1 MGCIS
6 PALSASR
13 SSRAARDPLD
23 RGVSARRRH
32 SLSCAANA
40 SGAPLA
46 RRKHRCIPGAH
57 RPWTRGFCG
66 DSRRMLKAE
75 TRWRS
80 STVSSSSHEIDATT
94 GYRFVVTR
102 WRSEVNS
109 NCRYRFLNF
118 QTTTSCYNLRRWDL
132 DWDDL
137 RQLLSRAVAIDRD
150 RITADCT
157 RGFGFL
163 AELTDEERVLADDQH
178 QRERALADKLRAGL

>member
-1 MGCIS
+1 MPEFYVIRESLRGQAATEYVRTARPPRIQRAAMIMGCIS

-23 RGVSARRRH
+23 RGASARRRH
-32 SLSCAANA
+32 SLSYAANA

-46 RRKHRCIPGAH
+46 RRKHRCIPRAH

-102 WRSEVNS
+102 WRRGRDS
-109 NCRYRFLNF
+109 NLRYRFTF
-118 QTTTSCYNLRRWDL
+118 CFARAGPEVAGFSGETY
-132 DWDDL
+132 
-137 RQLLSRAVAIDRD
+137 RQLSRE
-150 RITADCT
+150 DCSP
-157 RGFGFL
+157 
-163 AELTDEERVLADDQH
+163 
-178 QRERALADKLRAGL
+178 